1 MDYETRVF
9 DSRNRLKLVIPASCA
24 TDTAAL
30 TTLIRMGI
38 TDYQKIEI
46 WRESEC
52 IYCGREINRRD
63 HHDR

>member
-9 DSRNRLKLVIPASCA
+9 DSNHKLKLVITASCS

-30 TTLIRMGI
+30 TKLVRMGI

-46 WRESEC
+46 WRELEC
-52 IYCGREINRRD
+52 IYSGREIKCSNRRD
-63 HHDR
+63 